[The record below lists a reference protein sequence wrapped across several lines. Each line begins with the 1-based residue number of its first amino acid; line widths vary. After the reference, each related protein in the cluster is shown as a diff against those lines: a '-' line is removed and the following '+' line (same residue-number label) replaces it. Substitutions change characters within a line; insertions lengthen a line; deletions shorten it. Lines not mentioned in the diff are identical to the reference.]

1 MAGQH
6 TNSWV
11 PRSVAGTALA
21 GLGMLILYGNLAGDL
36 ARLTHLLGANGSAAL
51 GVLPAVI
58 LSVPQILQTYAAS
71 HQQLLCGLVE
81 HMFLTSWPL
90 LLVKAGTDLS
100 RDVFTGHPAASCLK
114 KD

>member
-58 LSVPQILQTYAAS
+58 LSVSQILQTYAAS
-71 HQQLLCGLVE
+71 HQQFLRGLVE

-90 LLVKAGTDLS
+90 LLVKAGTALS
-100 RDVFTGHPAASCLK
+100 RDVFTGQSAATSLK

>member
-1 MAGQH
+1 MAGQRRG
-6 TNSWV
+6 SWV
-11 PRSVAGTALA
+11 PRSIAGTALA
-21 GLGMLILYGNLAGDL
+21 GLGMFILYGNLVGEL

-58 LSVPQILQTYAAS
+58 LCVLQILQAYAAG
-71 HQQLLCGLVE
+71 HQQFLRALVE

-90 LLVKAGTDLS
+90 LLVKAGTALS
-100 RDVFTGHPAASCLK
+100 GDVFTGRTAAASLK